1 MPVSATKVTTAFQ
14 CASGITCLWQVY
26 GRNTIP
32 LEEWMILDMQY
43 IDRWS
48 FWLDIKV
55 LALAIAAVFPGLGLA
70 EFGIKPTAR

>member
-1 MPVSATKVTTAFQ
+1 
-14 CASGITCLWQVY
+14 
-26 GRNTIP
+26 
-32 LEEWMILDMQY
+32 MILDMQY